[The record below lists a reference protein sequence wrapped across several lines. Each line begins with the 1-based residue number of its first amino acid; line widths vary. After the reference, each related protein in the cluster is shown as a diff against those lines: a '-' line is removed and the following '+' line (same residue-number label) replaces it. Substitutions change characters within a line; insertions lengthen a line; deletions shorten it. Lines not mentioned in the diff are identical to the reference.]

1 MKRVLL
7 RASAI
12 LLVLSLTVQADD
24 FTISWLPP
32 TQYTDGTPLLEQE
45 LDFYTLY
52 INGTG
57 VVNLDVILGTW
68 TANVT
73 ITEPG
78 THVLALTVTANNGV
92 ESNLSDTVNFT
103 VGPRTPMAPVS
114 LTILP

>member
-12 LLVLSLTVQADD
+12 LLVLSLTVQADA
-24 FTISWLPP
+24 FTITWQPP
-32 TQYTDGTPLLEQE
+32 TQYTDGTSLLEQE

-103 VGPRTPMAPVS
+103 VGPRTPSAPVS

>member
-68 TANVT
+68 TADIT

-92 ESNLSDTVNFT
+92 ESALSTPVNFT
-103 VGPRTPMAPVS
+103 VGPRTPMAPIN
-114 LTILP
+114 LTVLP